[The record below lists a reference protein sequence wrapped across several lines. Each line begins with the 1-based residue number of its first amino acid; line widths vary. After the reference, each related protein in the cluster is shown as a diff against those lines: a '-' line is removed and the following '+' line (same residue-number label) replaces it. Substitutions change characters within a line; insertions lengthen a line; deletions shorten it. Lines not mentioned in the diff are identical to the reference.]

1 MSDSP
6 LPAELNRN
14 RFPNLFEV
22 LSRKT
27 VAPLDLFSFYI
38 FMRDQQRSVDYLDFW
53 LDVSQH
59 LQLCRLYV
67 RRLHRS
73 VIEDTPEMEKNSKRS
88 SYILD
93 NAGEGPSGEKGNVS
107 DQRLSAFLR
116 SDHGSRQHSPQNSQ
130 GSNQSRELPGRP
142 SFMTL
147 HTDSPHESSPGQD
160 NQPRRE
166 DLRASAEKILYTYL
180 LPGSEREIIIPQSI
194 LHEVQEAI
202 EGPDQRSDPELFDS
216 AKDYVF
222 QAMERDAFPGFLQ
235 SKGLGNLVPQSM
247 MIRLIIG
254 LISFFGA
261 VWTAFILI
269 FLNKS
274 RATRCWV
281 ILPFTVALYF
291 IFTHQYMLDPI
302 LALIGYSEYTLMDF
316 NRIREPFVRKTL
328 NARSATMLGLFVLV
342 DTAVCCLFIFVPAPP
357 VAKLDSFKLLQG
369 TMAAPPTAKSKRNPT
384 VLMTDTRDA
393 PPRPLQRQNT
403 AQFRP
408 GAKLISVDNILQYA
422 SDIPSAQRRG
432 PPGHRPLMHTRT
444 PSGRHPLDPKLTGR
458 LIPAHMPSRTSK
470 LSEKLVLLPDTQ
482 AEEDDE
488 KGEFDEEEE
497 GPPTDEELARRTT
510 KGGPKDKSYAERLPK
525 ARRAEKL
532 SRVTAYCTAQAYKM
546 KSTAEFVKTQH
557 NARTKLYDDCLYCV
571 YHLPLLPG
579 SDGYRVRSSPAL
591 KSPGGKTV
599 LDEEIERNERREH
612 GEGYFEYA
620 EQYSIRH
627 GDEESPAHSPRR
639 DLDERLHSPSGNIL
653 DEMGSR
659 VPPNA
664 LTFGEMFVFSYGVVV
679 FWNFTEKQEKDILAD
694 LTFSTSSTNILL
706 ATRPLDEAD
715 FETEEFHFEYNP
727 DIPRPRVYNDMIT
740 LKSGDHMIKLAMSHA
755 IAQSTKL
762 SLFEEGMARTM
773 LQAQYVPKRLALTGK
788 LGMRRT
794 DVVKMIGQ
802 LFTSRVD
809 VNLSSNMLDTPNF
822 FWDSEP
828 TLHPLYSAVRE
839 YLEIKPRIQVLN
851 ERCRVFL
858 DLGRNPLG

>member
-1 MSDSP
+1 MWGGPSSHDVTCPKAPRASK
-6 LPAELNRN
+6 
-14 RFPNLFEV
+14 LFNV
-22 LSRKT
+22 GTTLQPRKPS
-27 VAPLDLFSFYI
+27 AHAQARKYP
-38 FMRDQQRSVDYLDFW
+38 
-53 LDVSQH
+53 
-59 LQLCRLYV
+59 QLTCRL
-67 RRLHRS
+67 
-73 VIEDTPEMEKNSKRS
+73 
-88 SYILD
+88 
-93 NAGEGPSGEKGNVS
+93 
-107 DQRLSAFLR
+107 
-116 SDHGSRQHSPQNSQ
+116 
-130 GSNQSRELPGRP
+130 
-142 SFMTL
+142 
-147 HTDSPHESSPGQD
+147 
-160 NQPRRE
+160 
-166 DLRASAEKILYTYL
+166 
-180 LPGSEREIIIPQSI
+180 
-194 LHEVQEAI
+194 
-202 EGPDQRSDPELFDS
+202 
-216 AKDYVF
+216 
-222 QAMERDAFPGFLQ
+222 FPF
-235 SKGLGNLVPQSM
+235 
-247 MIRLIIG
+247 
-254 LISFFGA
+254 
-261 VWTAFILI
+261 
-269 FLNKS
+269 
-274 RATRCWV
+274 
-281 ILPFTVALYF
+281 
-291 IFTHQYMLDPI
+291 
-302 LALIGYSEYTLMDF
+302 
-316 NRIREPFVRKTL
+316 
-328 NARSATMLGLFVLV
+328 
-342 DTAVCCLFIFVPAPP
+342 P
-357 VAKLDSFKLLQG
+357 VAKLASSSRTLARAPADDMDSFKLLQG
-369 TMAAPPTAKSKRNPT
+369 PMSAPTTKSKRNPT

-393 PPRPLQRQNT
+393 PQRRPLAQRQDT

-482 AEEDDE
+482 EDDDDE
-488 KGEFDEEEE
+488 KGDFDEEEE
-497 GPPTDEELARRTT
+497 GPPTDEDLSRRTT

-612 GEGYFEYA
+612 SEEYFEDT
-620 EQYSIRH
+620 EEYSVRH
-627 GDEESPAHSPRR
+627 GDEEDPTHSPRR
-639 DLDERLHSPSGNIL
+639 DFVEFHSPSRDML
-653 DEMGSR
+653 DGLTTR

-664 LTFGEMFVFSYGVVV
+664 LSFGEMFVFSYGVVV

-706 ATRPLDEAD
+706 ATRPLKEED

-727 DIPRPRVYNDMIT
+727 EIPRPRVYNDMIT

-788 LGMRRT
+788 LGMART

-809 VNLSSNMLDTPNF
+809 VNLCKCAPPKWPSKSERYANDITPQHPTCSTRPISSGTPNPHCIRCTPPCA
-822 FWDSEP
+822 S
-828 TLHPLYSAVRE
+828 TSKSSRASKSSTSAAGCSSTWARSC
-839 YLEIKPRIQVLN
+839 RIPS
-851 ERCRVFL
+851 RIR
-858 DLGRNPLG
+858 R

>member
-1 MSDSP
+1 M
-6 LPAELNRN
+6 
-14 RFPNLFEV
+14 
-22 LSRKT
+22 
-27 VAPLDLFSFYI
+27 
-38 FMRDQQRSVDYLDFW
+38 
-53 LDVSQH
+53 
-59 LQLCRLYV
+59 
-67 RRLHRS
+67 
-73 VIEDTPEMEKNSKRS
+73 
-88 SYILD
+88 
-93 NAGEGPSGEKGNVS
+93 
-107 DQRLSAFLR
+107 
-116 SDHGSRQHSPQNSQ
+116 
-130 GSNQSRELPGRP
+130 
-142 SFMTL
+142 
-147 HTDSPHESSPGQD
+147 
-160 NQPRRE
+160 
-166 DLRASAEKILYTYL
+166 
-180 LPGSEREIIIPQSI
+180 
-194 LHEVQEAI
+194 
-202 EGPDQRSDPELFDS
+202 
-216 AKDYVF
+216 
-222 QAMERDAFPGFLQ
+222 
-235 SKGLGNLVPQSM
+235 
-247 MIRLIIG
+247 
-254 LISFFGA
+254 
-261 VWTAFILI
+261 
-269 FLNKS
+269 
-274 RATRCWV
+274 
-281 ILPFTVALYF
+281 
-291 IFTHQYMLDPI
+291 
-302 LALIGYSEYTLMDF
+302 
-316 NRIREPFVRKTL
+316 
-328 NARSATMLGLFVLV
+328 
-342 DTAVCCLFIFVPAPP
+342 
-357 VAKLDSFKLLQG
+357 DSFKLLQG
-369 TMAAPPTAKSKRNPT
+369 PMSAPTAKSKRNPT
-384 VLMTDTRDA
+384 VLMTDSRDA
-393 PPRPLQRQNT
+393 PPRRPVLAQRQDT
-403 AQFRP
+403 GQFRP
-408 GAKLISVDNILQYA
+408 AAKLISVDNILQYA

-432 PPGHRPLMHTRT
+432 PPGHRPMMHTRT

-482 AEEDDE
+482 EEDDDE
-488 KGEFDEEEE
+488 KGDFDEEEE

-571 YHLPLLPG
+571 YHLPLLNG

-591 KSPGGKTV
+591 KNPGGKTV

-612 GEGYFEYA
+612 SETYFEDTEEFSVEY
-620 EQYSIRH
+620 
-627 GDEESPAHSPRR
+627 GDEEDPSHHPLRSYS
-639 DLDERLHSPSGNIL
+639 DEQLRSPSRDIL
-653 DEMGSR
+653 DGMMTGGR

-664 LTFGEMFVFSYGVVV
+664 LSFGEMFVFSYGVVV

-727 DIPRPRVYNDMIT
+727 EIPRPRVYNDMIT

-773 LQAQYVPKRLALTGK
+773 MSAQSVPKRLALTGK

-828 TLHPLYSAVRE
+828 TLHPLYTAVRE

-858 DLGRNPLG
+858 DLGEILSDSISDKKMTRITWIIIFLIGISICVTCLEVLLRFAILHGKGTAVGVAELRRSGVAGPMLLVGRTVAWSIKTAKAFLGS